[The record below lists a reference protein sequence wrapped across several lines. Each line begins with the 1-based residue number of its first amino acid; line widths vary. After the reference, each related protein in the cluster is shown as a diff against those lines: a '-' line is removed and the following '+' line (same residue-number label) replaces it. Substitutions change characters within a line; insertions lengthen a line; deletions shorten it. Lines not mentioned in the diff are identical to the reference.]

1 MFPLNTVVFPGVV
14 LPLFVFE
21 DRYRRL
27 IHQLLLETNP
37 ALRLFGS
44 VGIREG
50 YEIGDHG
57 AQSLYRVGCR
67 LQLTDVTAH
76 EDGSFDVIA
85 VARDRL
91 RVLELDPTGDFPVA
105 DVDLLPT
112 AVDALDEASA
122 AGAARIFQAY
132 RRAVA
137 GLRDDPHPEA
147 LPGDPEFLSWTLAAA
162 APLPMSDRQAL
173 LECDEVGARL
183 ALLTDLLREEL
194 RAMQVVPSLPATE
207 VARTRWS
214 PN

>member
-1 MFPLNTVVFPGVV
+1 MFPLNTVLFPGVV
-14 LPLFVFE
+14 VPLFVFE
-21 DRYRRL
+21 ERYRRL
-27 IHQLLLETNP
+27 IHELLQETNP
-37 ALRLFGS
+37 AQRLFGS

-76 EDGSFDVIA
+76 EDGSFDVEA
-85 VARDRL
+85 VARDRI
-91 RVLELDPTGDFPVA
+91 RIQELDPTGEFPVA
-105 DVDLLPT
+105 EVELLPT
-112 AVDALDEASA
+112 AVDSADEA
-122 AGAARIFQAY
+122 ARLATHTFQAY

-137 GLRDDPHPEA
+137 GLRADPHPEP
-147 LPGDPEFLSWTLAAA
+147 LPRDPEFLSWTLAAA

-173 LECDEVGARL
+173 LECDEAGARL
-183 ALLTDLLREEL
+183 ALVTDFLRGEI